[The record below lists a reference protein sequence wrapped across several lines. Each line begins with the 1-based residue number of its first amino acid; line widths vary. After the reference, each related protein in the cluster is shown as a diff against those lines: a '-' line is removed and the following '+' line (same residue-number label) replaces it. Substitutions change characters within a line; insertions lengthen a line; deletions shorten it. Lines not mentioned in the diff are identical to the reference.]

1 MDIKI
6 LEKGYAIF
14 KDDLPKYNKIYEYL
28 KGSSDA
34 MKNYKF
40 ITERTNLKVNINFVK
55 KFVIEETSY
64 TAGNKANYTDINNDK
79 ASLKAI
85 TRTVRGWKEEH
96 DSNLLNKALTYG
108 RAWELYYR
116 DKNENLKAIIETP
129 KSAFLIKDGFDEPLY
144 FVRMYTQDELTVV
157 EAYDDKY
164 MYKKSG
170 DFPLSGID
178 FEGMTSTLHGFGDVP
193 VSECEIS
200 EDKYFFIIYTDIK
213 GLQDAYE
220 TNLSDIVNE
229 ISDFRNAYLTVK
241 NARFE
246 NPDIDLPAMKA
257 MGILQEGD
265 WAWLTKDINDG
276 FIQNT
281 LKTLED
287 KMYQITSHINTN
299 EKLQSNLSGAA
310 LRSRMLSLEQKC
322 SLNGK
327 ALINAMRR
335 RLKFIFYIENMLES
349 TEYDWRDID
358 ISIAPNIPMDDN
370 IIADIISKIGESGVV
385 SKETFRKQISFVDNP
400 EVEAEKVKAE
410 NATVDIGGALL
421 EQARKESDVVG

>member
-1 MDIKI
+1 MDIKA
-6 LEKGYAIF
+6 LEKGYEIF
-14 KDDLPKYNKIYEYL
+14 KNDLTNYTKIYEYL
-28 KGSSDA
+28 KGSTDA

-55 KFVIEETSY
+55 KFITEETSY

-79 ASLKAI
+79 TSLKAI
-85 TRTVRGWKEEH
+85 VKTLRGWREEH
-96 DSNLLNKALTYG
+96 DSDLLNEALTYG

-116 DKNENLKAIIETP
+116 DDEENLQAIIETP
-129 KSAFLIKDGFDEPLY
+129 KTAFMIKDGFDRPLY
-144 FVRMYTQDELTVV
+144 FVRMYEQDTKTVV
-157 EAYDDKY
+157 EVFDKEF
-164 MYKKSG
+164 MYKKKG
-170 DFPLSGID
+170 DFTLKGIN
-178 FEGMTSTLHGFGDVP
+178 FKNMTQEAHGFNDVP

-200 EDKYFFIIYTDIK
+200 KDKHYFTIYNDIK

-241 NARFE
+241 GASFE
-246 NPDIDLPAMKA
+246 DPDKDLPKMKSL
-257 MGILQEGD
+257 GILQNGE
-265 WAWLTKDINDG
+265 WAWLTKNINDS

-287 KMYQITSHINTN
+287 KMYQITAHINTN

-327 ALINAMRR
+327 ALINAMKR
-335 RLKFIFYIENMLES
+335 RLKFIFYIENMLE
-349 TEYDWRDID
+349 TAKYDWRDID

-370 IIADIISKIGESGVV
+370 IIADIITKIGDTGIV
-385 SKETFRKQISFVDNP
+385 SKETLRKQISFVDNP
-400 EVEAEKVKAE
+400 ETEAEKVKSE
-410 NATVDIGGALL
+410 NATIDIGGALL
-421 EQARKESDVVG
+421 EQARKESDVIG